1 MRSHE
6 SVRHG
11 ALNVL
16 VQLVQTYALQPL
28 EPPSAAAA
36 WHGGAGSG
44 FFFGNASASSNAAAG
59 PALGLPALRALAQR
73 IGDMQRR
80 EQQLPGARSPRGHA
94 SNGSSN
100 ISTNSGTNSISS
112 SKGSGGGGGGGGGSD
127 LSGGL
132 DQPTLELAAALADA
146 ALAQQ
151 RRDAQL
157 PRHSAAAAALGVAS
171 GARLSHPGR
180 WGSGSAEEA
189 EEAQSETPTPA
200 EAAQEAAQEQ
210 GEPNQEA
217 DDDDDDD
224 DGGAALGV
232 SLLWRA
238 CLDGSGASAGSHAAA
253 LNLLVSRLDSAPR
266 DAPAGQWA
274 LRAACRRLR
283 HAAAQAGLPPT
294 LRCVYNYGT
303 AHEITF

>member
-1 MRSHE
+1 VRSHE

-16 VQLVQTYALQPL
+16 VQLVQTHALQPL

-36 WHGGAGSG
+36 WHGGAGGG

-80 EQQLPGARSPRGHA
+80 EQQLSGARSPRGHA

-112 SKGSGGGGGGGGGSD
+112 SSSSSSGGGGGGSD

-151 RRDAQL
+151 RRDAQV
-157 PRHSAAAAALGVAS
+157 PRHSAAAAALGIAS

-200 EAAQEAAQEQ
+200 EAA
-210 GEPNQEA
+210 
-217 DDDDDDD
+217 
-224 DGGAALGV
+224 
-232 SLLWRA
+232 
-238 CLDGSGASAGSHAAA
+238 
-253 LNLLVSRLDSAPR
+253 
-266 DAPAGQWA
+266 
-274 LRAACRRLR
+274 
-283 HAAAQAGLPPT
+283 
-294 LRCVYNYGT
+294 
-303 AHEITF
+303 